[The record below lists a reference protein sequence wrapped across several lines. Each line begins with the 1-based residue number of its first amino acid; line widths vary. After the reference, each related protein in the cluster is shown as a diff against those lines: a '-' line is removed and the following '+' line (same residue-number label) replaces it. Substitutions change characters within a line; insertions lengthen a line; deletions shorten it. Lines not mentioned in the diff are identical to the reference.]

1 MRKRFPKYIIGY
13 SDHVA
18 PDKELTAI
26 EIAWNLGAQI
36 IEKHFT
42 FDKTKKGND
51 HYHSADKNDFINF
64 FERLKK
70 IEQLK
75 GDFSK
80 DLKKEANSIKFAR
93 RSIVAQKD
101 IKIGDQF
108 SEKNL
113 TTKRPGIYIA
123 ANNWDIIIKKKS
135 KKNIKADTPIKIKDF

>member
-1 MRKRFPKYIIGY
+1 M
-13 SDHVA
+13 
-18 PDKELTAI
+18 
-26 EIAWNLGAQI
+26 
-36 IEKHFT
+36 
-42 FDKTKKGND
+42 
-51 HYHSADKNDFINF
+51 
-64 FERLKK
+64 
-70 IEQLK
+70 K

-123 ANNWDIIIKKKS
+123 ANNWDRIIKKKS